1 MSTQG
6 SGPDFSQVLD
16 PGPASAAGVADVIV
30 VGAGHNGL
38 VCAAYLARSGLDVLV
53 LEARDTVGGCAST
66 VDAVGARVNIC
77 NCDHIFV
84 RATAIADELS
94 LADHGLRYLD
104 LDPAQLAIGWDDDQ
118 APWLHFSSAER
129 TIDGLRRTHPSQVD
143 GYRRY
148 LAAATP
154 VARLLIEMA
163 AAAPSPRSALH
174 TVASARGAGVAALLR
189 WSRRSVGDVLRSFFT
204 DEAIM
209 APAFATGPAVWGCSP
224 ETPGTGLG
232 ALGFA
237 LKHLV
242 TPGRPVG
249 GSGAL
254 PAALR
259 SAFEAMGGTVR
270 CGAPVERLLVE
281 RGAVTG
287 AILCSGETLRARAVV
302 AACDP
307 RGVLVDWLG
316 AAPPTGA
323 DSLQRRWRAAP
334 VNDGYESKIDALVMR
349 PPVYRD
355 VDDTIL
361 DLLDGADPLVPTV
374 IIAPPLAEAHR
385 AHELMA
391 RGRVAERPMLF
402 ANVPSVLDP
411 SLQVEGRHV
420 FSLEVL
426 YTPYALDGGW
436 TGSAE
441 PRRWLER
448 YAELV
453 EPGFLDN
460 IVDWRVMDPPAYESE
475 FRMARGYAPSF
486 AGGPL
491 AAMLGKDKELTR
503 YETPVA
509 GLFLTG
515 AATFPGAGIWGASGR
530 NAAAVVVARLDRP
543 RRVVRRLGRPG
554 GRRTERPD
562 V

>member
-1 MSTQG
+1 MTTH
-6 SGPDFSQVLD
+6 
-16 PGPASAAGVADVIV
+16 DVIV
-30 VGAGHNGL
+30 VGGGHNGL
-38 VCAAYLARSGLDVLV
+38 VCAAYLARAGLDVLV

-84 RATAIADELS
+84 RATSIAEELD
-94 LADHGLRYLD
+94 LASHGLRYLD
-104 LDPAQLAIGWDDDQ
+104 LDPCQLALGWDDDQ
-118 APWLHFSSAER
+118 VPWLHFGSAER
-129 TIDGLRRTHPSQVD
+129 TIDGLRQTHPSQVD

-154 VARLLIEMA
+154 VARMLVEMA
-163 AAAPSPRSALH
+163 GAPPSPGRVLR
-174 TVASARGAGVAALLR
+174 TVASARGAGLATLLR
-189 WSRRSVGDVLRSFFT
+189 WSRRSVGEVLRSFFT
-204 DEAIM
+204 DESIM

-232 ALGFA
+232 ALGIA

-259 SAFEAMGGTVR
+259 SAFEAMGGRVR

-281 RGAVTG
+281 RSAVTG
-287 AILCSGETLRARAVV
+287 VVLGSGESLRARAVV

-316 AAPPTGA
+316 ANPPTGA
-323 DSLQRRWRAAP
+323 ERLQARWRAAP
-334 VNDGYESKIDALVMR
+334 VHDGYESKIDALVAR
-349 PPVYRD
+349 APVYRD
-355 VDDTIL
+355 VDARIMG
-361 DLLDGADPLVPTV
+361 LLDGIDPLVPTV
-374 IIAPPLAEAHR
+374 VVAPPLAEAHR
-385 AHELMA
+385 AHGLMGQ
-391 RGRVAERPMLF
+391 GRVAERPMLF

-411 SLQVEGRHV
+411 SLQVKGRHV

-426 YTPYALDGGW
+426 FTPYALSGGW
-436 TGSAE
+436 PGSPE

-453 EPGFLDN
+453 EPGFLDG

-530 NAAAVVVARLDRP
+530 NAAAVVVGHLDRP
-543 RRVVRRLGRPG
+543 RGGGLLGRSA
-554 GRRTERPD
+554 GRRSSGRRSAGPRSAG
-562 V
+562 